1 MTRKELTQE
10 MRAISEMMGKT
21 KNCTKTEWE
30 RTNKKQYAEYKAEH
44 DRLRAEYDR
53 KYGDGTSSEKSEK
66 PRKTA
71 SVPAKSNFLWDEEKK
86 SREDRIKELMRYGA
100 SREAAE
106 RAVAQ
111 TDEFWARE
119 RKSDALTPRIVT
131 VVEYDPKGKPE
142 KSKGSTKRGKSAPRK
157 PSFDVKATYA
167 RAAKPAVGTKEE
179 RIKRITALGLS
190 REAAVKA
197 IKAEDEYR
205 AREQRI
211 QSAMPKKPTDAPTYT
226 VWDSKRGKTFA
237 TVGEASAYA
246 EEHRKK
252 TGEILTV
259 TQTKRKATH
268 EYGKRSKN

>member
-53 KYGDGTSSEKSEK
+53 KYAGSTTSPEKREK

-71 SVPAKSNFLWDEEKK
+71 SAPA
-86 SREDRIKELMRYGA
+86 
-100 SREAAE
+100 
-106 RAVAQ
+106 
-111 TDEFWARE
+111 
-119 RKSDALTPRIVT
+119 
-131 VVEYDPKGKPE
+131 
-142 KSKGSTKRGKSAPRK
+142 KSKGSAKQGKSVPRK
-157 PSFDVKATYA
+157 PSFDVKATYT
-167 RAAKPAVGTKEE
+167 RVAKPAVGTKEE

-226 VWDSKRGKTFA
+226 VWDGKRGKTFA
-237 TVGEASAYA
+237 TAGEASGYA
-246 EEHRKK
+246 EEYRKK
-252 TGEILTV
+252 TGEILTI

-268 EYGKRSKN
+268 EYGKQSKK